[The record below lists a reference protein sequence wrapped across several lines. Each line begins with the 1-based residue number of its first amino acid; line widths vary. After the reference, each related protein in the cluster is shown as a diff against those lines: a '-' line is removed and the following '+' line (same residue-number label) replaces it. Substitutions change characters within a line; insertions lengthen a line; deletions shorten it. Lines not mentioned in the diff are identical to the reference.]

1 MDANPSLELAEKD
14 LPPFR
19 WEKMGG
25 LTGQMEVSGIIYR
38 EACWFGGKVE
48 EFIREHEYSICLEYS
63 AYLG

>member
-1 MDANPSLELAEKD
+1 
-14 LPPFR
+14 
-19 WEKMGG
+19 MGG